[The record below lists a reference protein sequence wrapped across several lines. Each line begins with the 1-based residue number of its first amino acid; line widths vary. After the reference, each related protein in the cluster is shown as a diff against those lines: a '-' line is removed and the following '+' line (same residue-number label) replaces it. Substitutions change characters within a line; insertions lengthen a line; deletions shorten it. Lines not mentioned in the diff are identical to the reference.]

1 MSLLILLNVIED
13 VVWIFLTIAKD
24 GAQKSL
30 VGVYVHD
37 QKSMSQAL
45 ELQNFE
51 VESYGVYLL
60 SCLITI
66 PF

>member
-1 MSLLILLNVIED
+1 VPLLILLNVIED

-51 VESYGVYLL
+51 VERYGVYL
-60 SCLITI
+60 I
-66 PF
+66 

>member
-1 MSLLILLNVIED
+1 
-13 VVWIFLTIAKD
+13 VWIFLTIAKD

-51 VESYGVYLL
+51 VERYGVYL
-60 SCLITI
+60 I
-66 PF
+66 

>member
-1 MSLLILLNVIED
+1 MEWGLGVITD
-13 VVWIFLTIAKD
+13 SFKCYRRCVWIFLTIAKD

-51 VESYGVYLL
+51 VESYGVYL
-60 SCLITI
+60 T
-66 PF
+66 

>member
-1 MSLLILLNVIED
+1 MPLLILLNVIED

-51 VESYGVYLL
+51 VERYGVYL
-60 SCLITI
+60 I
-66 PF
+66 